1 MCLHYL
7 ESPSGHTENPIGHC
21 CTFCFTL
28 QTCFRKLKKRRK
40 VCNMHL
46 PIFLLSCSSLFLCQ
60 DSFNYHFLSISR
72 NSLSHSFMVGLLATH
87 PLSFLLPDTLLI
99 SPSFWRIVVLD
110 IELWADSPFPWALE
124 KCVTFFLV
132 SIVSDE
138 KKFIVIQIAFPL
150 QENSHFA
157 VFKISSFFL

>member
-7 ESPSGHTENPIGHC
+7 ESPSGHTEKPISHC
-21 CTFCFTL
+21 YTFCFTF

-40 VCNMHL
+40 VYNMHL

-72 NSLSHSFMVGLLATH
+72 NSVSHSFMVGRLATH
-87 PLSFLLPDTLLI
+87 PLSFPLPDTLLI

-110 IELWADSPFPWALE
+110 TELWADSPFPWAFE
-124 KCVTFFLV
+124 KCVTFFFGQHCFWWEIHCH
-132 SIVSDE
+132 SNC
-138 KKFIVIQIAFPL
+138 F
-150 QENSHFA
+150 SHIGKQSFCC
-157 VFKISSFFL
+157 FQDFFFFL